1 MSGSGCVAGVWSNL
15 DPALLPSVW
24 GFLWRVMVLQGDLAL
39 LVTLVIDPTHHS
51 STCLSKSD

>member
-1 MSGSGCVAGVWSNL
+1 MSGSGRVAGVWSNL

-39 LVTLVIDPTHHS
+39 LVTLVIDPTHQHVS
-51 STCLSKSD
+51 V